1 MTSSPG
7 TREARVGPFAALGHS
22 DFVAWLTS
30 RGLSSMAAQV
40 QSVGVGWAVYQTT
53 HQPLD
58 LGLVGL
64 AQFVPTIALSL
75 VAGHAADRFPRRRLL
90 IACQSVLVVC
100 AAALLLLARSGLR
113 SPWPVYAVL
122 VVVGSAR
129 AFVGPASQA
138 IMPDLVPTSHF
149 ANAVSWSST
158 VWHLASV
165 VGPIVG
171 GVLSQT
177 FVPAGAPFVAS
188 GTMHLLGVLLVL
200 RITPMSARGS
210 DPVSLA
216 ALFAGVR
223 YVLSRPL
230 ILGAISLDLFA
241 VLLGGSIAL
250 LPVYAEEILHVGPW
264 GYGALRAAPGVGA
277 IVMALVLALRPLR
290 RKAGVTMLAC
300 VGIFGLATLV
310 FGLSGRFD
318 VSLAALVVLGAAD
331 MVSIFVRKTLV
342 QLATPAAMR
351 GRVSA
356 VSLVFIGAS
365 NELGELES
373 GLTAA
378 WLGTVR
384 AVVVGGIGTMVVVGL
399 WTVLF
404 PQLRRVER
412 PDEVVPDDAS
422 PE

>member
-1 MTSSPG
+1 
-7 TREARVGPFAALGHS
+7 
-22 DFVAWLTS
+22 
-30 RGLSSMAAQV
+30 MASQV
-40 QSVGVGWAVYQTT
+40 QSVGVGWAVYQATR
-53 HQPLD
+53 QPLD

-75 VAGHAADRFPRRRLL
+75 VAGHAADRFPRRRIL
-90 IACQSVLVVC
+90 IACQSVLVAC
-100 AAALLLLARSGLR
+100 AFALLALAQSGIR

-138 IMPDLVPTSHF
+138 IMPDLVPASHF
-149 ANAVSWSST
+149 ANAVSWSSS

-165 VGPIVG
+165 LGPIAG
-171 GVLSQT
+171 GLLSQRGL
-177 FVPAGAPFVAS
+177 PSGAPFVVA
-188 GTMHLLGVLLVL
+188 GTMHAVGVLSVL
-200 RITPMSARGS
+200 RITHMPARGA
-210 DPVSLA
+210 DPVSLE

-223 YVLSRPL
+223 YVWSRRL

-250 LPVYAEEILHVGPW
+250 LPVYAEEVLHVGPW

-277 IVMALVLALRPLR
+277 IVVAIVLALRPLR
-290 RKAGVTMLAC
+290 RKAGLTMLAC
-300 VGIFGLATLV
+300 VGIFGLATLA
-310 FGLSGRFD
+310 FGLSQRFD
-318 VSLAALVVLGAAD
+318 VSLVALVVLGGAD

-342 QLATPAAMR
+342 QLATPPSMR

-356 VSLVFIGAS
+356 VGLVFIGAS

-384 AVVVGGIGTMVVVGL
+384 AVVVGGIGTMMVVGL
-399 WTVLF
+399 WAFLF
-404 PQLRRVER
+404 PELRRVER
-412 PDEVVPDDAS
+412 PDDVVPDDER
-422 PE
+422 PG

>member
-1 MTSSPG
+1 MRPPP
-7 TREARVGPFAALGHS
+7 GPFASFGHS
-22 DFVAWLTS
+22 DFVSFLAS

-40 QSVGVGWAVYQTT
+40 QSVGVGWAVYQATR
-53 HQPLD
+53 QPLD

-75 VAGHAADRFPRRRLL
+75 VAGHAADRLPRRRVLL
-90 IACQSVLVVC
+90 ACQSVLVLC
-100 AAALLLLARSGLR
+100 AVALLVLARSGIR
-113 SPWPVYAVL
+113 SPLPVYGVL
-122 VVVGSAR
+122 VIVGSAR

-138 IMPDLVPTSHF
+138 IMPDLVPTAHF

-158 VWHLASV
+158 TWHVASV
-165 VGPIVG
+165 IGPLVG
-171 GVLSQT
+171 GVLSQS
-177 FVPAGAPFVAS
+177 FVPAGAAFVAA
-188 GTMHLLGVLLVL
+188 GAMHAAAVLLIYRIAPKPALGRDPISL
-200 RITPMSARGS
+200 RT
-210 DPVSLA
+210 
-216 ALFAGVR
+216 LFAGVQ
-223 YVLSRPL
+223 YVLSRRL
-230 ILGAISLDLFA
+230 ILGAILLDLFA

-264 GYGALRAAPGVGA
+264 GYGALRAAPAVGA
-277 IVMALVLALRPLR
+277 IIVAVVLALRPLR
-290 RKAGVTMLAC
+290 RKAGLTMLGC
-300 VGIFGLATLV
+300 VGIFGVATIV
-310 FGLSGRFD
+310 FGVSQRFD

-331 MVSIFVRKTLV
+331 MVSIYVRKTLV

-384 AVVVGGIGTMVVVGL
+384 AVIVGGVGTLVVVGL
-399 WTVLF
+399 WAVAF
-404 PQLRRVER
+404 PELRRVER
-412 PDEVVPDDAS
+412 PDDVVPDDEA
-422 PE
+422 PR